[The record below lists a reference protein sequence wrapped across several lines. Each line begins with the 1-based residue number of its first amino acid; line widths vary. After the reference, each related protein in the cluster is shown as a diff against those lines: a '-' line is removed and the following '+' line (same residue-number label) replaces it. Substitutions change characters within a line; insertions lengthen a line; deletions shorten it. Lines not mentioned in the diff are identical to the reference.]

1 MVQKNQK
8 KHKFMKSSILSYSS
22 FKELSLE
29 KEKLVSTTSSPR
41 SYKSAKS
48 KILGDPRKRFENFQ
62 ISKQKSFSESQIFF
76 KTLKGSSS
84 TSSKNPT
91 SIQQKKKQEKKGRLP
106 ILLKISEKVE
116 MKKAFPCLFVQSLEK
131 KNEVLGTPLMNRFI
145 RFLTK
150 KGKKS
155 KAYLLFAKACTFLAR
170 FEAEKIDS
178 QELNFTE
185 NIKKVLE
192 KKNLLEGKKNLN
204 SQTFKSG
211 KLSKFLSR
219 GSIKSTFFGK
229 DFKKKSL
236 INSEFSSLSSN
247 ILIEQAVSSVKPFV
261 EVKKVR
267 VAGTTYQVPA
277 ILEKDRQENFAL
289 KWILQSAFERHKKN
303 PSQGLEYSLA
313 FEIYE
318 ASKKQGQARQKR
330 NELHKLAETHRAFAH
345 FRWW

>member
-8 KHKFMKSSILSYSS
+8 KHKFMKSSILQYSS
-22 FKELSLE
+22 FKESSSE
-29 KEKLVSTTSSPR
+29 KEKLVSTTTSPR
-41 SYKSAKS
+41 SYKSAKFLAGKKDLS
-48 KILGDPRKRFENFQ
+48 KTLGDPQKRSENFQ
-62 ISKQKSFSESQIFF
+62 ISKQKSFSESQIFS

-84 TSSKNPT
+84 TSSKNSI
-91 SIQQKKKQEKKGRLP
+91 SIQQKKKGRFP
-106 ILLKISEKVE
+106 ILPKISEKVE
-116 MKKAFPCLFVQSLEK
+116 MKKVFPCLFVDSLEK
-131 KNEVLGTPLMNRFI
+131 KNEVLGTPLMNRLI

-155 KAYLLFAKACTFLAR
+155 KASLLFTKACTLLAR

-178 QELNFTE
+178 QELSFSE
-185 NIKKVLE
+185 NMKKELE
-192 KKNLLEGKKNLN
+192 KKILN
-204 SQTFKSG
+204 SQTYKSR

-219 GSIKSTFFGK
+219 GMKKSTFFEK

-236 INSEFSSLSSN
+236 MNPEFFALSSN
-247 ILIEQAVSSVKPFV
+247 ILVEQAVSSVKPFV

-289 KWILQSAFERHKKN
+289 KWILQSAFERQKKN